1 MANEIDA
8 RFASD
13 LAQMSDEDVRRQ
25 IEPSVQPV
33 PLLRA
38 IAVTELEKRRQM
50 RTDALSRPKFG
61 LGRVAYGVVMFAAVI
76 AAIGVWLSWAGYV
89 G

>member
-1 MANEIDA
+1 MADERDA

-13 LAQMSDEDVRRQ
+13 LAQMSDDDVRRQ

-33 PLLRA
+33 PVRRA

-50 RTDALSRPKFG
+50 RTDALSRPKFA
-61 LGRVAYGVVMFAAVI
+61 LARIVYGIVMLAAVI